1 MRTVWRGQR
10 EAGRQP
16 RVQST
21 WRLLPILALLIS
33 GCAQAGTSTFAGEPA
48 VASHSP
54 TTIRV
59 GPDDDGRTYHLKIGE
74 RLVVELRPTSQPSR
88 RSTWTLRPPP
98 STVLKRLERDSD
110 PTRVTF
116 LAEAAGTVRLVL
128 LKPRGCQPPLR
139 CPLADPSGTSQGM
152 HPPFPA
158 FVATITIQ
166 VQ

>member
-1 MRTVWRGQR
+1 MQTVRRGQR

-16 RVQST
+16 RVRSA
-21 WRLLPILALLIS
+21 WRLLPILAVVLS
-33 GCAQAGTSTFAGEPA
+33 GCAQPGTSTFAGDPA
-48 VASHSP
+48 VASRSP
-54 TTIRV
+54 TTIMV

-74 RLVVELRPTSQPSR
+74 RLVVELHPTSQPSR

-98 STVLKRLERDSD
+98 PTVLKRLDRDSD

-116 LAEAAGTVRLVL
+116 RAQAAGTVQLVL

-152 HPPFPA
+152 HPPLPA
-158 FVATITIQ
+158 LVATITIQ